1 MVYKN
6 NITFSEDEYRNSWLK
21 ECKVIS
27 IHKQIQTHILGTNI
41 TLKLIKIYFY
51 DRFTKK
57 INKKK
62 TIILPGFRPGSDEN
76 VQRERRE

>member
-6 NITFSEDEYRNSWLK
+6 NITFSEDEYRKSWLK
-21 ECKVIS
+21 ECKIIS
-27 IHKQIQTHILGTNI
+27 IRNKYKTHILRTII
-41 TLKLIKIYFY
+41 TLKLIKRYFY

-57 INKKK
+57 FKK

-76 VQRERRE
+76 VERERRE